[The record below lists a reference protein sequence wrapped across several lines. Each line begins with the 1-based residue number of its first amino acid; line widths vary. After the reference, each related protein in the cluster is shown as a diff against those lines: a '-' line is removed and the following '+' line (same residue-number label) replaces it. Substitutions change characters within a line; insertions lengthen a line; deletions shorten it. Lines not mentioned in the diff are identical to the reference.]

1 VQSLHSQ
8 RRSLPSMHARSAMP
22 QFLLAVGLGLVLV
35 SPATAAGPW
44 SLAKGESWTTLQGGF
59 YSSDVYHDQ
68 NGDKRALAGGGLIEQ
83 RSLTWGGELGWKKR
97 VSFAFSVPFVSLTR
111 RLGDYTGPDDPGA
124 LPTATGF
131 GDGVFGL
138 KFNLKNGPSAAAI
151 ELDWKAPLGYE
162 RSPTY
167 FGNDT
172 IDVNTARQLDPP
184 RLGEGQQDVT
194 LALHLGSAIGS
205 RGFVQAMGGYK
216 YRFEDPS
223 DQIVLSGDLGLWM
236 GKTWFLG
243 GMYRGQLA
251 SEGDNPT
258 RDADRHLVGPVLLY
272 RVDDKLDLFA
282 RSLHTAS
289 AKNATHT
296 DEVFVGLAFK
306 KTSLGRQQ
314 GYMGTTK

>member
-1 VQSLHSQ
+1 
-8 RRSLPSMHARSAMP
+8 MHARSAMP
-22 QFLLAVGLGLVLV
+22 KLLLAVGLGLVLV
-35 SPATAAGPW
+35 SPATAGPW
-44 SLAKGESWTTLQGGF
+44 SLARGESWTTLQGGF
-59 YSSDVYHDQ
+59 YSSDTYHDQ
-68 NGDKRALAGGGLIEQ
+68 TGERHGALAGGGLLEQ
-83 RSLTWGGELGWKKR
+83 RSVTWGGELGWRKHT
-97 VSFAFSVPFVSLTR
+97 SFVFSIPFLSVTR
-111 RLGDYTGPDDPGA
+111 TLGGYSGPDDPNA

-167 FGNDT
+167 FGDDSTDIN
-172 IDVNTARQLDPP
+172 IARQLDAP

-216 YRFEDPS
+216 YRFEEPA
-223 DQIVLSGDLGLWM
+223 DQIVLAGDLGLWM
-236 GKTWFLG
+236 GTTWFLG
-243 GMYRGQLA
+243 GTYRGEIA
-251 SEGDNPT
+251 SEGGNPT

-289 AKNATHT
+289 AKNAIHT
-296 DEVFVGLAFK
+296 DEFFVGLAFK
-306 KTSLGRQQ
+306 KSSLGRQQ
-314 GYMGTTK
+314 GYMGTTR